1 MRSKLTFSLIAFL
14 TFSTISFS
22 QLYQSKYGI
31 GPKIYGGLILGYNG
45 GFGGQF
51 DLTIG
56 NFQGGVPLSARFGIG
71 YTISEPGIADSARKI
86 FINDATNGTPEE
98 SGYGWNLRF
107 DILFPVNILYKSDIY
122 FGARYSMFTANFKYV
137 GGNEFFDITSDQF
150 GLGAGIETQ
159 LPLVPNLYLIFSGGA
174 DYFFESTLSGHDTAY
189 SPDGENVNPREGYSY
204 ENADNAIN
212 QPKLIGRFLIGI
224 NYGF

>member
-1 MRSKLTFSLIAFL
+1 MRSKLTISLLAFL
-14 TFSTISFS
+14 TFSNISFS
-22 QLYQSKYGI
+22 QLNQYNYLNS
-31 GPKIYGGLILGYNG
+31 PKFYGGLVLGYNG

-51 DLTIG
+51 NLTIG

-98 SGYGWNLRF
+98 SGYSWNFRF
-107 DILFPVNILYKSDIY
+107 DLLFPVNILYKSDIY
-122 FGARYSMFTANFKYV
+122 FGASYSMFTANFKYV
-137 GGNEFFDITSDQF
+137 GGNEFFDISSDQF
-150 GLGAGIETQ
+150 GLGGGLETQ
-159 LPLVPNLYLIFSGGA
+159 LPLVQNLYMVFSVGA

-212 QPKLIGRFLIGI
+212 QPKLEGRFMIGI
-224 NYGF
+224 NYGL